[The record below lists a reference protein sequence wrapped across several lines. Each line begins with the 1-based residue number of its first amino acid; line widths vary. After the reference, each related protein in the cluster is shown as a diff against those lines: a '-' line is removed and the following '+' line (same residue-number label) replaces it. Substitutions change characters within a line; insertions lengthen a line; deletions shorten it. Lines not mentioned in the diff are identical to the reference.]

1 MREAILSVDDDVDDH
16 LLDYMIYYV
25 YSRNEH
31 AERFEYN
38 VLLSLLDEES
48 TAPKKKI
55 DRIQSAKPKTTNSGE
70 KNKISANFKDV
81 ISSNSDDH
89 YSAVDDHPS
98 DVIRT
103 NRDPEPLE
111 DLYDDSPRQKMP

>member
-1 MREAILSVDDDVDDH
+1 
-16 LLDYMIYYV
+16 MIYYV

-55 DRIQSAKPKTTNSGE
+55 DRIQSAKPKTTSSGK
-70 KNKISANFKDV
+70 KNNISANFKDV
-81 ISSNSDDH
+81 VSNSDDH
-89 YSAVDDHPS
+89 YSAVEDNQVGES

-103 NRDPEPLE
+103 NRDPEPVE
-111 DLYDDSPRQKMP
+111 GLYDDSPR